1 MSIKAVNGNLVLKL
15 VETESKTAGGI
26 VLTQSQSA
34 AKNRAVVIDGGDSER
49 IAEFDMCAVRNHATV
64 IFNTKEVLET
74 VDQYII
80 VPQSAI
86 LAVVS

>member
-15 VETESKTAGGI
+15 VEAESKTAGGI
-26 VLTQSQSA
+26 VLTQSQSV
-34 AKNRAVVIDGGDSER
+34 AKNRAVVIDGGTSER
-49 IAEFDMCAVRNHATV
+49 IAEFDIEAVGNGATV

-80 VPQSAI
+80 VP
-86 LAVVS
+86 